1 MSERVTNRICA
12 AGGAAYV
19 VFSLIGSN
27 QENSEPTHTSS
38 TAEIGRWFA
47 QHHTDSSHYA
57 LVFLTGVGLV
67 ALIPFAAALWRTL
80 SDAEGDRGV
89 LSTTMLGAAFVWVG
103 LKFAS
108 AAPEFALHWRSP
120 GLNAQLAAALVDM
133 GSIAFVCTWLLE
145 AVMLG
150 AAAAIVLRTR
160 VLPRWLGWLAA
171 VTAAVQFASV
181 PVANHVPPV
190 GMLLTLLWVFLA
202 SVVLVVR
209 GERTPTVVPATA

>member
-1 MSERVTNRICA
+1 MSNRLTSRICA
-12 AGGAAYV
+12 AGGAVYV

-27 QENSEPTHTSS
+27 QENAEPTQTSS

-47 QHHTDSSHYA
+47 QHHTDSAHYA
-57 LVFLTGVGLV
+57 LAFLTGIGLV
-67 ALIPFAAALWRTL
+67 ALIPFASALWRTL
-80 SDAEGDRGV
+80 RDAEGDRGV
-89 LSTTMLGAAFVWVG
+89 LSTTMLGAAFLWVG
-103 LKFAS
+103 LKLAS

-133 GSIAFVCTWLLE
+133 GSIAFVCTWLVE

-150 AAAAIVLRTR
+150 ATATVVLRTH

-171 VTAAVQFASV
+171 VTAVVQFASV

-202 SVVLVVR
+202 SVTLVVR
-209 GERTPTVVPATA
+209 GERVPAMTPATA